1 MNTSFCEG
9 FLTTCKTPSVG
20 IIRTRSKGYIL
31 SHKQCVHKPVY
42 VYTLFIG
49 HPCFYVRIII
59 ALQRFFV
66 NKSCKKYTNPSAVQ
80 NCRRADRSYLL
91 LCSFACLIT
100 SPQPIGRISTASIRL
115 SRVHSCVF
123 VATVKPQPES
133 LVHSWKGF

>member
-66 NKSCKKYTNPSAVQ
+66 NKSSKKIHKPVRSAKLQTGRYFFTN
-80 NCRRADRSYLL
+80 C
-91 LCSFACLIT
+91 CACL
-100 SPQPIGRISTASIRL
+100 PL
-115 SRVHSCVF
+115 
-123 VATVKPQPES
+123 
-133 LVHSWKGF
+133 

>member
-31 SHKQCVHKPVY
+31 SRKQCVHKPVY

-66 NKSCKKYTNPSAVQ
+66 NKSSKKNTQTRPQCKT
-80 NCRRADRSYLL
+80 ADGQID
-91 LCSFACLIT
+91 LICCCV
-100 SPQPIGRISTASIRL
+100 RL
-115 SRVHSCVF
+115 PV
-123 VATVKPQPES
+123 
-133 LVHSWKGF
+133 